1 MWSFRTVLT
10 TALVG
15 LQVAALL
22 AVLALTY
29 VASQNVLLAYAEKLT
44 ERVARDTM
52 TFTENFLNPADDAAA
67 LSQRLA
73 ESAVLGTADRLALER
88 YFYEVLRSRT
98 DFAGI
103 FYGAADGSF
112 VYVSRDDT
120 VEGAAY
126 RSKRIDTSPTRSVEL
141 LYFDNEFRLVSRQRD
156 DADPYD
162 PRTRPW
168 YVKANAGRDVVWTDP
183 YIFFSSQR
191 PGITVAK
198 AVRADA
204 RLGISGAVGI
214 DIEIDALSGFLRGLE
229 VGERG
234 SAAIVAQPG
243 DVIAHPQP
251 TLVTAGGD
259 RATQRFAKIT
269 ELSDPALA
277 EAVASLPGGL
287 ASLQPGETRLTRFTA
302 GGESWRGA
310 VRRLAASRTPWVVV
324 TTLPESDILGP
335 IYRVRNIAL
344 AVLVAVA
351 VATAVIG
358 VLLARAVTKPIQAL
372 AAQAVKISEGSYDD
386 VPLPPMRTRELAET
400 RQAMRRATSWLRD
413 RRRENLALTG
423 ELREAGRALE
433 RRVEER
439 TRELAAANRELEN
452 ANANSNMLA
461 NELDHRVKNLFAIV
475 SSLVALAAR
484 NAKTPQE
491 VATAARGRINA
502 LARAHAST
510 KAAEEGTLAAMVGSV
525 LEPYSGLEGLQ
536 LSVQGEPVTIC
547 AADVTPMGLILYELA
562 TNAAKYGAL
571 RASGGTLAVTWR
583 RLAHGPVEM
592 IWEERPNEPVG
603 DGDGVETGAAG
614 VGSQVLDAMAQRLE
628 ATLRRE
634 MAPEGLRVTLVVRR
648 LSEAAEGGD
657 AEAGTALPTRRSPGS
672 KVGTERPV
680 HTA

>member
-29 VASQNVLLAYAEKLT
+29 FASQNVLLAYAEKLT
-44 ERVARDTM
+44 ERVARDTT

-73 ESAVLGTADRLALER
+73 ESAVLGTADRAALER
-88 YFYEVLRSRT
+88 YFYEVLRSRA

-112 VYVSRDDT
+112 TFVSRDT
-120 VEGAAY
+120 SVPGAAY
-126 RSKRIDTSPTRSVEL
+126 RIKTIETAPVRVVEL
-141 LYFDNEFRLVSRQRD
+141 RYVDPEFRPVSRRND

-168 YVKANAGRDVVWTDP
+168 YVKAKASPEVVWTEP

-198 AVRADA
+198 AVRADE
-204 RLGISGAVGI
+204 RLGMRGAVGI
-214 DIEIDALSGFLRGLE
+214 DIEINALSAFLSGLE

-234 SAAIVAQPG
+234 SAAIVAQSG
-243 DVIAHPQP
+243 DVIAHPRP
-251 TLVTAGGD
+251 SLVSAGGD
-259 RATQRFAKIT
+259 QPTQRFAKLT
-269 ELSDPALA
+269 EVDDPALA

-335 IYRVRNIAL
+335 IHRVRNIAL

-351 VATAVIG
+351 AATAGIG
-358 VLLARAVTKPIQAL
+358 VLLARAVTKPIKAL
-372 AAQAVKISEGSYDD
+372 ATQAGRISEGDFDD
-386 VPLPPMRTRELAET
+386 VPLPPMRIRELDDT
-400 RQAMRRATSWLRD
+400 RQAMRRATSWLRE

-423 ELREAGRALE
+423 QLREAGRVLE

-439 TRELAAANRELEN
+439 TRELAAANRELEI
-452 ANANSNMLA
+452 ANRNSNMLA
-461 NELDHRVKNLFAIV
+461 HELDHRVKNLFAIT

-484 NAKTPQE
+484 TATTPAD

-510 KAAEEGTLAAMVGSV
+510 KDATDGTLAAIVRSV
-525 LEPYSGLEGLQ
+525 LEPYAGLEGFR
-536 LSVQGEPVTIC
+536 LSMEGEPVTIRG
-547 AADVTPMGLILYELA
+547 ANVTPVGLILYELA

-571 RASGGTLAVTWR
+571 RASGGTLEVAWR
-583 RLAHGPVEM
+583 RIGDGCAVEL
-592 IWEERPNEPVG
+592 IWSELPNEPVG
-603 DGDGVETGAAG
+603 EGMIAEPASAG
-614 VGSQVLDAMAQRLE
+614 FGSMVIEAMATRLDATLQRQL
-628 ATLRRE
+628 T
-634 MAPEGLRVTLVVRR
+634 PHGLRVVLTMRGL
-648 LSEAAEGGD
+648 EEGGPLHGSAQAGGPAAGHSRGD
-657 AEAGTALPTRRSPGS
+657 AARRRAWTA
-672 KVGTERPV
+672 
-680 HTA
+680 